1 MASGEKKGKANAGM
15 GSLKS
20 LVELKLNGCLFR
32 EKTLARPD
40 GEAIYKQCVPFYN
53 SKCFTLTHASS
64 PVRFFDDSQVYES
77 SMA

>member
-40 GEAIYKQCVPFYN
+40 GEAIYKQYVF
-53 SKCFTLTHASS
+53 
-64 PVRFFDDSQVYES
+64 RSQE
-77 SMA
+77 

>member
-20 LVELKLNGCLFR
+20 LVELKLNDCLFR

-40 GEAIYKQCVPFYN
+40 GEAIYKQYVSFALAKN
-53 SKCFTLTHASS
+53 AFLTKRMRAK
-64 PVRFFDDSQVYES
+64 
-77 SMA
+77 